1 MCGLGSG
8 SLKMEKVS
16 KIVVERLQTGAP
28 VTSHPDA
35 DVLTAFAEQLLP
47 QAERSIVLGHLALC
61 GDCREVLAL
70 AAPELTFPE
79 KVHEMEVVEGS
90 AVGGWFTWPTLRWGF
105 VAAGILIVGLG
116 VLQYQKNERMASIAV
131 SKNAAPPIV
140 ANGTQS
146 LSRSSPAMPEAAN
159 AQAKAQAVSDGA
171 APKDFES
178 KTADKAV
185 PKAPSRLASRALNT
199 RQSTGA
205 ASASVVSGYLAHG
218 PLVNQNQANQL
229 NQGNQSGQQS
239 AVALQGRVN
248 PPYAPAPAE
257 IRDGPAAA
265 SASVGPVTVES
276 QPVNGRDVTQ
286 LQPLQ
291 NERLDQQ
298 SQDSGSAEGKERR
311 KPLDGVAAS
320 PTSKVLQSS
329 PQRAEATVGNAM
341 AVANWTISSTGSLQ
355 RSFDQGRSWQDVN
368 VNAGRGPGA
377 AVAQIS
383 VAMSLQKE
391 SAGAKQDDKGQAE
404 KDEAEKDEADKKKS
418 SPPIV
423 FRAVSAN
430 GADVWAGGSS
440 GLLFHSTDS
449 GGHWV
454 PVVPVTDDA
463 SLTGDIVS
471 LGFADSQHG
480 KVTTS
485 TSETWL
491 TGDGGKTWR
500 KQ

>member
-1 MCGLGSG
+1 
-8 SLKMEKVS
+8 MEKVS
-16 KIVVERLQTGAP
+16 KIVVERLKAGVP

-35 DVLTAFAEQLLP
+35 DVLTAFAEQSLP
-47 QAERSIVLGHLALC
+47 QAERSLVLGHLALC
-61 GDCREVLAL
+61 GDCREILAL
-70 AAPELTFPE
+70 AVPELTFPE

-105 VAAGILIVGLG
+105 VAAGIFVVGFG
-116 VLQYQKNERMASIAV
+116 VLQYQKNARMASVAV
-131 SKNAAPPIV
+131 SKNAVPPIV
-140 ANGTQS
+140 ANETQS
-146 LSRSSPAMPEAAN
+146 QSRPSPALPEAAN
-159 AQAKAQAVSDGA
+159 ARDKTTAVSNGA
-171 APKDFES
+171 ETMDFEN

-205 ASASVVSGYLAHG
+205 ASGSVVSGYLAHG

-229 NQGNQSGQQS
+229 NQGKQSGQQS

-248 PPYAPAPAE
+248 PPYAPVPSE

-276 QPVNGRDVTQ
+276 QPLNGRDMTQ

-291 NERLDQQ
+291 NQRLDQQ

-320 PTSKVLQSS
+320 PTSKVLKSS
-329 PQRAEATVGNAM
+329 PQQAEATVGDAM
-341 AVANWTISSTGSLQ
+341 AVANWTISSTGGLQ

-368 VNAGRGPGA
+368 VNAGRSSGA
-377 AVAQIS
+377 AVAQVS
-383 VAMSLQKE
+383 VSMNLEKE
-391 SAGAKQDDKGQAE
+391 SAAAKQDDKAQAK

-418 SPPIV
+418 APPIV

-440 GLLFHSTDS
+440 GLLFHSSDS
-449 GGHWV
+449 GGHWI
-454 PVVPVTDDA
+454 PVVPATDDA
-463 SLTGDIVS
+463 ALTGDIVS
-471 LGFADSQHG
+471 LEFADSQHG
-480 KVTTS
+480 KVTTT

>member
-1 MCGLGSG
+1 
-8 SLKMEKVS
+8 MEKVS
-16 KIVVERLQTGAP
+16 KIVVERLKAGAT

-35 DVLTAFAEQLLP
+35 DVLTAFAEQSLP
-47 QAERSIVLGHLALC
+47 QGERSIVLGHLALC

-70 AAPELTFPE
+70 AVPELTFPE

-105 VAAGILIVGLG
+105 VAAGILIVGFG
-116 VLQYQKNERMASIAV
+116 ALQYQKNARIAFFTV

-140 ANGTQS
+140 ANEAQS
-146 LSRSSPAMPEAAN
+146 QSRPSPALPEAAN
-159 AQAKAQAVSDGA
+159 AQEKAQAVADGA

-205 ASASVVSGYLAHG
+205 ASGSVVSGYLAHG
-218 PLVNQNQANQL
+218 PLVNQNQANQA
-229 NQGNQSGQQS
+229 NQMNQANQSGQQS

-248 PPYAPAPAE
+248 PPYAPVPGE

-276 QPVNGRDVTQ
+276 QPMNGRDITQ

-291 NERLDQQ
+291 NQRLDQQ

-320 PTSKVLQSS
+320 PTSKVLKSS
-329 PQRAEATVGNAM
+329 PQQAEAAVGNAM
-341 AVANWTISSTGSLQ
+341 VVANWTISSTGSLQ

-368 VNAGRGPGA
+368 VNAGRSSGA
-377 AVAQIS
+377 AVAQMS
-383 VAMSLQKE
+383 VSMNLQKE
-391 SAGAKQDDKGQAE
+391 SAAAKQDDKGQAE
-404 KDEAEKDEADKKKS
+404 KGQAEKDEADKKKS
-418 SPPIV
+418 APPII

-463 SLTGDIVS
+463 TITGDIVS
-471 LGFADSQHG
+471 LEFADSQHG